1 MLASPPMHTLLA
13 GVRDRYDVVLLD
25 GPPLRPVADA
35 LTLTAT
41 ADGVVLVVRYG
52 SKAERLQAAREALD
66 TASASLLG
74 AVMTDV
80 PPKVMRGDRSDA
92 AYLGAAAGESS
103 SSSGSDPTAERG
115 SGRPD
120 DGVAEPA
127 GDGRAGDESP
137 GDPRRA
143 GSAR

>member
-1 MLASPPMHTLLA
+1 MHALLA

-25 GPPLRPVADA
+25 ASPLRPVADA

-52 SKAERLQAAREALD
+52 TRAERLQAAREALD
-66 TASASLLG
+66 TASARLLG

-80 PPKVMRGDRSDA
+80 PPKAMRGDRSDA

-103 SSSGSDPTAERG
+103 SSSGSGPTAERG
-115 SGRPD
+115 GGPPD
-120 DGVAEPA
+120 DGAAEPA
-127 GDGRAGDESP
+127 GDGRVGDGSP